1 MLCRPLRYTE
11 IYILYHSPWGH
22 HFRTTPFKNVT
33 ALPSLMHVVLQRMAM
48 LYYSLGF
55 AVPWSTLVGT
65 LLIPNQCSACM
76 DHSIDWQRLTTSQ
89 QYDSVEVEVWGVE
102 PSICLQVH
110 PRCWMKTASH
120 CSCSINMSLVSS
132 LCLQCGVLALSCS
145 IVAAMKTHWHFIEA
159 HMACLMKTDS
169 YRYTVLKRKLMLC
182 FNGAASMHIG
192 CSHMCRAA
200 AWHLAGAACHQN

>member
-1 MLCRPLRYTE
+1 M
-11 IYILYHSPWGH
+11 
-22 HFRTTPFKNVT
+22 
-33 ALPSLMHVVLQRMAM
+33 
-48 LYYSLGF
+48 
-55 AVPWSTLVGT
+55 
-65 LLIPNQCSACM
+65 IPNQCSACM

-132 LCLQCGVLALSCS
+132 LCLQCGVLAVSCS

-182 FNGAASMHIG
+182 FNLLRL
-192 CSHMCRAA
+192 CTLAA
-200 AWHLAGAACHQN
+200 AICAGLQPGTLLVQLAIRIEQCHRKRAL